1 MKYLDKVFNISES
14 NKKLQYKRMAT
25 LMAEA
30 LGLREEDE
38 DPKSVPGETPEQ
50 TNDVNKQI
58 KKAMGPEKKGA
69 KGGIDAMKAKIRAAG
84 AATKDK

>member
-38 DPKSVPGETPEQ
+38 DPKSVPDETPKE
-50 TNDVNKQI
+50 TKAVDTEIDN
-58 KKAMGPEKKGA
+58 AMGKPKTGA
-69 KGGIDAMKAKIRAAG
+69 KGGIKGLQNTIRKAG
-84 AATKDK
+84 AAAKGK